1 MKQNQKIE
9 GYTLEAYN
17 NKMDF
22 LELKVEQIERKLSN
36 KADEVVNIQLLQ
48 HRRELEEL
56 YSAVSQIE
64 SHLNWIDLQLSSLVK
79 DIPGK
84 PLARK
89 NTRSGKVTPLFT

>member
-1 MKQNQKIE
+1 MKQGQKN
-9 GYTLEAYN
+9 GYSLEAYN

-22 LELKVEQIERKLSN
+22 LELKVEQIEQKLSN
-36 KADEVVNIQLLQ
+36 KADEIVNIQLLQ

-64 SHLNWIDLQLSSLVK
+64 SHLNWIDLQLSSLVT

-84 PLARK
+84 SLTRK
-89 NTRSGKVTPLFT
+89 NSRSGKVTPLFT

>member
-1 MKQNQKIE
+1 MKHEQKMGWSI
-9 GYTLEAYN
+9 EAYN

-64 SHLNWIDLQLSSLVK
+64 SHLNWIDDQLSTLVR
-79 DIPGK
+79 DVPVK
-84 PLARK
+84 PVASK
-89 NTRSGKVTPLFT
+89 SHRSGKVTPLFT